1 MIIVMKQ
8 NAPLT
13 AVENLETELNNRG
26 FKVSRSQGESK
37 VVLGLIGDTFKL
49 DERDFLGNEWVEK
62 VMRVQE
68 PYKRASRSFHPQ
80 NSIIDVSG
88 VKVGGKKLVVMAG
101 PCSIETPEQIHTVA
115 QAVKNSG
122 ASLLRGGAFKP
133 RTSPYSFQGL
143 REKGLDMLIEA
154 AKDVQLPVVTELMS
168 ADKIGTFLEKK
179 VDLIQIGARNMQNFD
194 LLRAVGRLNVPV
206 LLKRGLSATIDE
218 WLMSAEYI
226 MSEGNQNVI
235 LCERGIRTFE
245 KATRN
250 TLDLSAVTVVKRR
263 NHLPVIVDPSH
274 ATGHRWM
281 VEDMAMAAIAA
292 GADGIMCE
300 VHNDPEHAWCDGAES
315 ITPETFDH
323 LMGRLRQLAPIVG
336 REL

>member
-1 MIIVMKQ
+1 MKNVNQ
-8 NAPLT
+8 LIGCCGLDCEKCDARIAKITNNNALREKT
-13 AVENLETELNNRG
+13 AVLWTKLNGVTILPEMINCTGCRIEG
-26 FKVSRSQGESK
+26 AKTPFC
-37 VVLGLIGDTFKL
+37 DKL
-49 DERDFLGNEWVEK
+49 CPVHNCV
-62 VMRVQE
+62 
-68 PYKRASRSFHPQ
+68 
-80 NSIIDVSG
+80 
-88 VKVGGKKLVVMAG
+88 
-101 PCSIETPEQIHTVA
+101 
-115 QAVKNSG
+115 
-122 ASLLRGGAFKP
+122 
-133 RTSPYSFQGL
+133 

-263 NHLPVIVDPSH
+263 SHLPVIVDPSH